1 MLLPIVPVIAAA
13 ATLGLTPVVQTLGL
27 KWGWVDQ
34 PGKRKVHQKPI
45 VRVGGIAIF
54 AGAMAAVLL
63 GCLSGF
69 LPDIP
74 AYSGLQLAGIL
85 LGGTGFFLI
94 GLLDDIFHF
103 SPFIRLFLQG
113 LVVCVSWVCGV
124 RVDVLPVPF
133 VGAVSTGLLSLPITF
148 FWLAGV
154 ANAIN
159 WMDGL
164 DGLAAG
170 VSAIAALVFGLICWQ
185 NPPLALVALA
195 LAGSLVGFLRYN
207 VNPARIFMGDGGS
220 YFLGFTLAAI
230 AAVGL
235 MQIPLQGSAAL
246 PFWVLAVP
254 IADMT
259 RVILS
264 RLWDRKSPF
273 FPDQRHLHHKLL
285 QAHFS
290 VRAAVR
296 LVWSLSAWF
305 GSWVLVVAALPYGPI
320 ALVLSSGLLI
330 LTSFPLWQARFPAL
344 VRSR

>member
-1 MLLPIVPVIAAA
+1 
-13 ATLGLTPVVQTLGL
+13 
-27 KWGWVDQ
+27 
-34 PGKRKVHQKPI
+34 
-45 VRVGGIAIF
+45 
-54 AGAMAAVLL
+54 MAAVLL
-63 GCLSGF
+63 GWLSGF
-69 LPDIP
+69 LPATP
-74 AYSGLQLAGIL
+74 AYLSLQLIGIL

-113 LVVCVSWVCGV
+113 LVVCFSWVCGV

-164 DGLAAG
+164 DGLAGG

-207 VNPARIFMGDGGS
+207 LNPARIFMGDGGS

-230 AAVGL
+230 GAVGL
-235 MQIPLQGSAAL
+235 MQAPLLGSVAL

-254 IADMT
+254 ISDMT

-305 GSWVLVVAALPYGPI
+305 GSWVLVAAALPYSPI